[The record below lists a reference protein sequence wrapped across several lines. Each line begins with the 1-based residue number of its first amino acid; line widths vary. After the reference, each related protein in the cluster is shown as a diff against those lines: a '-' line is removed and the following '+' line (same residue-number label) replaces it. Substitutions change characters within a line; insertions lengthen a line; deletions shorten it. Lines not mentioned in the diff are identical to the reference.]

1 MGAYDALTAGRD
13 GEGSARRPLVTP
25 GSATTS
31 PLIWQLF
38 GRDTSQTPDAGTST
52 ITLIAPGH
60 LDLLSDEERRV
71 FTEWIDLGAQWDLP
85 PESSVD
91 QQGDARP

>member
-1 MGAYDALTAGRD
+1 MGAYNALTVGRD
-13 GEGSARRPLVTP
+13 AEGSARRPLVTP

-38 GRDTSQTPDAGTST
+38 GRDTSQTPDTGTNT
-52 ITLIAPGH
+52 MTLIAPGH

-85 PESSVD
+85 TEDSGHGAAGATP
-91 QQGDARP
+91 